1 MMALSPPR
9 RFGVRDAFKPA
20 MLRITLHQDGSKCRL
35 ELAGKLCG
43 PEVGET
49 ERIWRSAPYSR
60 EEIEVDMREVT
71 GVDDAGR
78 ELLATMHHAGV
89 RLIAKGVWMTA
100 VVEEIVGRQSF
111 GGAKRQRRIKNLT
124 QGEGSQIRRESK

>member
-1 MMALSPPR
+1 MRLNR
-9 RFGVRDAFKPA
+9 RNA
-20 MLRITLHQDGSKCRL
+20 MLRITLYQDNTKCRL

-49 ERIWRSAPYSR
+49 ERIWRSAPYSG
-60 EEIEVDMREVT
+60 EEVEVDMREVT

-78 ELLATMHHAGV
+78 ELLAAMHHAGA

-100 VVEEIVGRQSF
+100 VVEEIVGEQSF
-111 GGAKRQRRIKNLT
+111 DSARRQRRRRNLT